1 MNIEQSL
8 RIAMDLHQRG
18 RLSEAEGEYRRVLGV
33 QPGQPDA
40 LHLLGVLV
48 SQQGRHGEGLELI
61 DRAIG
66 IKPGIAGFHGNR
78 GKILGA
84 LGRIDESI
92 AEHRKAAA
100 LEPRSYQLHY
110 SLGAALQDAGRPEE
124 AIAAYL
130 NALKLNPND
139 GMTFNNL
146 GLALNS
152 CGRGDEAMVALEQ
165 ARRLL
170 PNSANVHTNLAK
182 LWMERAA
189 HDEAMASFDRALA
202 LEPPTAMRV
211 SSRIASMQYHPRYD
225 GAALLAAAR
234 RWDEQFSPP
243 PGPSI
248 GRHGNPDAPGARDA
262 FCKVIPPPLVLR
274 GRAGVGVERRLADE
288 NPHPDP
294 PPEYQGRERKSLQ
307 DVSHA
312 GATGSMRR
320 LRIGYVSPDLRHH
333 AVGRCM
339 LSLLPFHDRE
349 AFEIH
354 CYASVAREDE
364 MSAKLRASAARWR
377 NIHRLDDAQAVEVIR
392 ADGIDILV
400 DLAVHTEG
408 NRLGVFARKPAPVQI
423 TYLGTCSTT
432 GLSAMD
438 YRLSDPYVDPPENEL
453 SDYSE
458 RTIRLPRTHL
468 CYEPLEPTP
477 EVSPPPAASAGNV
490 TFGCLNNFMKCSVDA
505 LETWVRIL
513 RSAPGSRL
521 ILHAPPGKARE
532 DVRGRFDRAGIS
544 PNRLEFVSRDDWPR
558 TYGRIDVALDP
569 FPYNGAITTCDALW
583 MGVPVVTLSG
593 RTAVGRLG
601 RCILSNA
608 GLPELVAAT
617 PEEYES
623 IALDLASDLGRLSKL
638 RAELRP
644 RMAASPLMNPRR
656 LAADIES
663 AFGRAWRDSGRLRLH
678 NG

>member
-1 MNIEQSL
+1 VTIEQTL
-8 RIAMDLHQRG
+8 RIAMEHHQRG
-18 RLSEAEGEYRRVLGV
+18 RLAEAEREYRRALGV
-33 QPGQPDA
+33 QPDQPDA

-48 SQQGRHGEGLELI
+48 SQRGGHAEGLELI
-61 DRAIG
+61 DRAMA

-84 LGRIDESI
+84 LGRMDESI

-100 LEPRSYQLHY
+100 LDPSSHHLHY
-110 SLGAALQDAGRPEE
+110 GLGAALQEAGRAEE
-124 AIAAYL
+124 AVAAYV
-130 NALKLNPND
+130 NALKLKPDD
-139 GMTFNNL
+139 GMTCNNL
-146 GLALNS
+146 GLALDS
-152 CGRGDEAMVALEQ
+152 CGRADEAMAALQ
-165 ARRLL
+165 RAAGLL
-170 PNSANVHTNLAK
+170 PNSAKVHTNLAK

-202 LEPPTAMRV
+202 LEPPTAMRF

-234 RWDEQFSPP
+234 QWDERFSPP
-243 PGPSI
+243 PGVPI
-248 GRHGNPDAPGARDA
+248 RRREIPGNAR
-262 FCKVIPPPLVLR
+262 
-274 GRAGVGVERRLADE
+274 
-288 NPHPDP
+288 
-294 PPEYQGRERKSLQ
+294 
-307 DVSHA
+307 
-312 GATGSMRR
+312 T

-339 LSLLPFHDRE
+339 LSLLPFHNRE
-349 AFEIH
+349 AFEIY
-354 CYASVAREDE
+354 CYANVAREDE
-364 MSAKLRASAARWR
+364 MSAKLRASADGWR
-377 NIHRLDDAQAVEVIR
+377 NIHRLDDAQAVELIR

-408 NRLGVFARKPAPVQI
+408 NRLGVFAYKPAPVQI
-423 TYLGTCSTT
+423 TYLGSCSTT
-432 GLSAMD
+432 GLRAMD
-438 YRLSDPYVDPPENEL
+438 YRLSDPCVDPSESDL

-458 RTIRLPRTHL
+458 RTMRLPRTHL

-477 EVSPPPAASAGNV
+477 QVSPPPATSAGHV
-490 TFGCLNNFMKCSVDA
+490 TFGCLNNFMKCSADA

-513 RSAPGSRL
+513 RSAPASRL
-521 ILHAPPGKARE
+521 ILHAPPGKIRE
-532 DVRGRFDRAGIS
+532 DVRGRFDRSGIS
-544 PNRLEFVSRDDWPR
+544 PQRLEFVSRDDWPR

-608 GLPELVAAT
+608 GLPELIAAT
-617 PEEYES
+617 PEQYER
-623 IALDLASDLGRLSKL
+623 IALEMASDPGRLGKL
-638 RAELRP
+638 RTELRP
-644 RMAASPLMNPRR
+644 RLAASPLMDPKR

-663 AFGRAWRDSGRLRLH
+663 AFGQAWRD